1 MVEAIVFMGAMLCIE
16 TETAGHS
23 NVGVQNLN
31 ERSLQNWPIQSHGA
45 EILYWTVINVR
56 KAGYKIIATVHD
68 AILVEFDIT
77 PNIILDVYKV
87 RLIMERCAK
96 EMVGANIKVDYEM
109 ILYNWKQEDEAAALF
124 DEIMKLVGD
133 F

>member
-1 MVEAIVFMGAMLCIE
+1 MENNVF
-16 TETAGHS
+16 
-23 NVGVQNLN
+23 
-31 ERSLQNWPIQSHGA
+31 
-45 EILYWTVINVR
+45 
-56 KAGYKIIATVHD
+56 
-68 AILVEFDIT
+68 
-77 PNIILDVYKV
+77 IILDVYEV

-133 F
+133 FWT